1 VSFATPLWLLL
12 LLLVPVA
19 VLLYIAAQ
27 QRRTKYAVRFTNLAL
42 LANVVSETPRWR
54 RHVPPALLLGALAL
68 LLLGVARPERAVQVP
83 REQATVIL
91 VMDVSGSMNAED
103 VEPTRLLAAK
113 AAAAAF
119 LEDVPS
125 GFRVGMVSFSE
136 YASVVLPP
144 THDRELANDAL
155 LRLQAIGGTAMGD
168 AIVLALQAAR
178 EPEDFGAEPTVE
190 PAPNS
195 QDVAGLPPTVI
206 LLLSDGF
213 NTAGFADPIDAAQ
226 QASELGIKVFTVA
239 LGTDEGFV
247 DIYDPDSNRIR
258 RVFVPPDEETLQDV
272 ATITDAEFFSALS
285 GDELTQ
291 VYESL
296 SSELGHESIKQE
308 ITWWFAGFA
317 ALFLAASA
325 GLSLAWFNRFP

>member
-1 VSFATPLWLLL
+1 MSFGAPLWLLL
-12 LLLVPVA
+12 LLLVPIA
-19 VLLYIAAQ
+19 MFLYIAAQ

-68 LLLGVARPERAVQVP
+68 LLMGVARPERNVEVA

-103 VEPTRLLAAK
+103 VEPTRLVAAK
-113 AAAAAF
+113 QAAAAF
-119 LEDVPS
+119 LEDIPP
-125 GFRVGMVSFSE
+125 GFRVGMVSFAE

-144 THDRELANDAL
+144 THDRELANDAV

-178 EPEDFGAEPTVE
+178 EPEDFGAEPTPE
-190 PAPNS
+190 PDPSATEE
-195 QDVAGLPPTVI
+195 DGLPPTVL

-213 NTAGFADPIDAAQ
+213 NTAGFADPIAAAE
-226 QASELGIKVFTVA
+226 QASDLGIKIFTVA
-239 LGTDEGFV
+239 LGTENGFV
-247 DIYDPDSNRIR
+247 DLYDEESGRFQ
-258 RVFVPPDEETLQDV
+258 RVFVPPDEETLEDV
-272 ATITDAEFFSALS
+272 ATITEAEFFSALS

-296 SSELGHESIKQE
+296 SSQLGHEVEKQE

-317 ALFLAASA
+317 ALLLAASA